1 MFLLLFCGFG
11 VLMVVMV
18 NTIRQ
23 DIRDKRERAMDGE
36 VMALEED
43 SV

>member
-1 MFLLLFCGFG
+1 MLLLLFCGFG

-23 DIRDKRERAMDGE
+23 DIRDKRERGRDGE
-36 VMALEED
+36 VTALEEA

>member
-23 DIRDKRERAMDGE
+23 DIKDKRENVRDVG
-36 VMALEED
+36 VTGLEEA